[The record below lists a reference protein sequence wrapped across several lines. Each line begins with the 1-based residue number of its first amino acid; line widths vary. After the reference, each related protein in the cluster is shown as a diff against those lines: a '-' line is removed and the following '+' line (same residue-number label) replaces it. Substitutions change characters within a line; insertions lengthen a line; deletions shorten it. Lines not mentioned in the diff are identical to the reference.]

1 MIFAKGYIFT
11 KVMRAIIQVKNEIG
25 GKTMKI
31 ERLLLV
37 QKNEKTIPA
46 VKIVPLQPVGS
57 VVLVH
62 GYGGCKEEDLGLA
75 WRIAEKGLVVCAI
88 DLCGH
93 GENLSF
99 LHKDM
104 LVELETAIEHCRQYG
119 KVATIGHSLGGR
131 LSLLSS
137 ADFVIGI
144 SPALNTK
151 YSETTCD
158 NLETFRS
165 YRVREK
171 SFNSFIKIIGQLPVW
186 QPDKAQPTLILFG
199 TRDIPEIVQDCRK
212 LQAQG
217 FQVQEIDAAF
227 HNDIYL
233 HEETFRAINKQ
244 LKLWFK

>member
-1 MIFAKGYIFT
+1 
-11 KVMRAIIQVKNEIG
+11 
-25 GKTMKI
+25 
-31 ERLLLV
+31 
-37 QKNEKTIPA
+37 
-46 VKIVPLQPVGS
+46 
-57 VVLVH
+57 
-62 GYGGCKEEDLGLA
+62 
-75 WRIAEKGLVVCAI
+75 
-88 DLCGH
+88 
-93 GENLSF
+93 
-99 LHKDM
+99 M

-186 QPDKAQPTLILFG
+186 QPDTAQPTLILFG
-199 TRDIPEIVQDCRK
+199 TRDIPEVVQDCRK

-233 HEETFRAINKQ
+233 HGSV
-244 LKLWFK
+244 L